1 MLDSPDS
8 EMALT
13 TEQMLQEAVQA
24 GQSGDL
30 ARARELL
37 LELMRRDNREPL
49 YWLLM
54 STAVESR
61 EERIYCLQSV
71 LLLDPENSA
80 AKHDLE
86 LLGADIPQEG
96 ISALVPT
103 EQEDWQTSEIA
114 APKVRKKRTKQ
125 KDEPWSLS
133 WILGGLGIGL
143 LIIFLGYYAAQ
154 RGLLGEQ
161 QPDSGSSAP
170 LATALASNTP
180 AMQPTATLKIVVAPR
195 DPSELLAATYTPT
208 PRYIAT
214 PHDDTAFQQG
224 LDALDAGN
232 WAAAAGFFQ
241 EHLATNPQSA
251 DGAYY
256 LGEARVHLEDFDAA
270 LSAFNE
276 ALALDGQFAPA
287 YLGRARAQIAQEA
300 ASSSILTDLNTAIL
314 LDPNLVD
321 AYLERAAYNLGRGN
335 LISAL
340 EDVASA
346 ESRTPQNALVHYQK
360 ALIYLAQ
367 EEFDLALQA
376 SQRAYNLDLTLL
388 PNYVAKAQA
397 QQGLEQYADSIETL
411 QTYLSFE
418 ADNGEAWQV
427 LGMSY
432 QFSGQEDLGLEAF
445 KRALFL
451 DPNLPQAA
459 FYRGQSELEAGKNQ
473 NALGDFR
480 VAVANAP
487 DWFEARIFLAQA
499 YLATDNPSGAFF
511 EINASSA
518 LATTAEQRAMLFYW
532 RATTLEAL
540 GQAANALAD
549 WQSLLNLPAAAVPAE
564 WRATAQERIQN

>member
-1 MLDSPDS
+1 
-8 EMALT
+8 MALS

-61 EERIYCLQSV
+61 EERIYCLQNV
-71 LLLDPENSA
+71 LFLDPENSA

-86 LLGADIPQEG
+86 LLGADMLQEG
-96 ISALVPT
+96 APALLPT

-114 APKVRKKRTKQ
+114 APKVRKKKTKQ
-125 KDEPWSLS
+125 KEEPWSLS
-133 WILGGLGIGL
+133 WILGSLGVGLV
-143 LIIFLGYYAAQ
+143 IIFLGYYAAQ
-154 RGLLGEQ
+154 RGLLGDITTGTQ
-161 QPDSGSSAP
+161 QPPDHDSGAP
-170 LATALASNTP
+170 LGTALASNPP
-180 AMQPTATLKIVVAPR
+180 ALQATATRQVVVAPR
-195 DPSELLAATYTPT
+195 DPSELLAATYTAT

-224 LDALDAGN
+224 LNAFDAGN

-256 LGEARVHLEDFDAA
+256 LGEARLNLGDFDAA
-270 LSAFNE
+270 LSAFDE

-300 ASSSILTDLNTAIL
+300 ATASILTDLNTAIL

-321 AYLERAAYNLGRGN
+321 AYLERATYNLARGN
-335 LISAL
+335 PDSAL
-340 EDVASA
+340 EDVAAA
-346 ESRTPQNALVHYQK
+346 ESRAPQNALVHYQK
-360 ALIYLAQ
+360 ALVYLAQ

-376 SQRAYNLDLTLL
+376 SQRAYSLDLTLL
-388 PNYVAKAQA
+388 PNYVAKSQA

-418 ADNGEAWQV
+418 GDDGAAWQV

-432 QFSGQEDLGLEAF
+432 QLSGQEDLALESF
-445 KRALFL
+445 ERALSL

-459 FYRGQSELEAGKNQ
+459 FYRGQSELAAGKDQ

-499 YLATDNPSGAFF
+499 YLATGNPSGAFF
-511 EINASSA
+511 EINISSP
-518 LATTAEQRAMLFYW
+518 LAKGDEQRAMLFYW

-540 GQAANALAD
+540 GQDANALAD
-549 WQSLLNLPAAAVPAE
+549 WRSLLNLPAAAMPAE
-564 WRATAQERIQN
+564 WRATAQERVQN